1 MCSSAECVVLLRDLA
16 NILMKAS
23 DMKLLTIHAYSVHP
37 ERTAGTASAPF
48 GGPITMTPKI
58 AAALREAST
67 QSTVQRPIAVDLQ
80 VDPVT
85 RTSEIRNLMLD
96 FAFGGKP
103 KADRAGNSFA
113 TRLAQAMDRRS
124 YPCLF
129 VVATTSEAD
138 KRSVTMWTFPQE
150 EAFQFR
156 GASERPSI
164 ELLTDIFSRTSRL
177 RKAALFEGKN
187 RKTDFIRG
195 KVFDF
200 QASSTS
206 REVADFWIVRFLGR
220 VLAIHGPTGTRHLAR
235 CLREAYEKTDGT
247 DAKEQIYSAVIAVR
261 QSHRPRWS
269 LREFANQY
277 LTGPAREAF
286 LRAAPNEETVDS
298 SFDFDRKTFDGTLNF
313 RIFGLDT
320 GVFVSSPLGEVG
332 KSVVLSGTAQ
342 KVLHCEGTVVEEH
355 LRKRHA

>member
-1 MCSSAECVVLLRDLA
+1 MPKEMRGRKRRRAVLSKNRNEEQTRVSNEQWIMCSSAECVVALQDLA

-23 DMKLLTIHAYSVHP
+23 DMKLLTVHAYSVHP

-129 VVATTSEAD
+129 VVAATSRRISEA
-138 KRSVTMWTFPQE
+138 
-150 EAFQFR
+150 
-156 GASERPSI
+156 
-164 ELLTDIFSRTSRL
+164 
-177 RKAALFEGKN
+177 
-187 RKTDFIRG
+187 
-195 KVFDF
+195 
-200 QASSTS
+200 
-206 REVADFWIVRFLGR
+206 
-220 VLAIHGPTGTRHLAR
+220 
-235 CLREAYEKTDGT
+235 
-247 DAKEQIYSAVIAVR
+247 
-261 QSHRPRWS
+261 
-269 LREFANQY
+269 
-277 LTGPAREAF
+277 
-286 LRAAPNEETVDS
+286 
-298 SFDFDRKTFDGTLNF
+298 
-313 RIFGLDT
+313 
-320 GVFVSSPLGEVG
+320 
-332 KSVVLSGTAQ
+332 
-342 KVLHCEGTVVEEH
+342 
-355 LRKRHA
+355 